1 MDICVFVVIFALEMY
16 ADMEN
21 HRYNIIKI
29 KAKNGTTYVYEDYS
43 YWDKARGYSTH
54 KRRSIGKLGDDGSI
68 IYNKRY
74 RERLASLEAKDSQ
87 PHPDASSSVY
97 EESLEESSVVEAGV
111 GDLSVSHTIRVGQKM
126 ILDKVCSET
135 CVRNS
140 LLDAFSSE
148 ETDGILALAY
158 YTVCRGK
165 AFSRSEDWLEARG
178 YADLGLTSQRI
189 SELLASISD
198 DRQNAFFKSWMK
210 RQDKGD
216 NLLFDITSISTYG
229 KGNPWAE
236 RGYNRDHESLEQV
249 NLGLLT
255 SVASGL
261 PVWFAMTPGSMSDKA
276 VLEYV
281 LKMLSKLG
289 VKRFNF
295 FGDRGFYSE
304 YNLRLITNKGHKF
317 TVPVPSTVK
326 WQKEMIAEHKAS
338 LLSPRNAIELDD
350 GQLIYGKTVFRMTE
364 YGRTWYHIFY
374 DAARKSKVIDDFM
387 RRLRRC
393 KDELVEGRLVER
405 NKTMYETYFRVTET
419 PKRGRV
425 VEYNDKAVNDFIE
438 NDSCHWVL
446 MSTSEK
452 ETRKSLLEYRNRNDV
467 EVNFDDVKNAEDMR
481 RLRNHNER
489 TIKGKMFVVFIAL
502 ILLTKLRMEVR
513 KVEPKDRHY
522 WSERDFLEK
531 VDTYTRIHFEGRYK
545 DVYTIPTAAQR
556 DIFDFF
562 NLEYYYKE
570 KTVNK
575 KGKSK
580 TEDAKEENASRT
592 GLDSSE

>member
-1 MDICVFVVIFALEMY
+1 MVIFAAEMY
-16 ADMEN
+16 ADMDN
-21 HRYNIIKI
+21 HSYNIIKI

-43 YWDKARGYSTH
+43 YWDKERGYSTH
-54 KRRSIGKLGDDGSI
+54 KRRSIGKLLEDGSI
-68 IYNKRY
+68 AYNKRY
-74 RERLASLEAKDSQ
+74 LERGSEPEGELPPPPAPSAMGEITQ
-87 PHPDASSSVY
+87 ETPSSAEPSADTP
-97 EESLEESSVVEAGV
+97 VV
-111 GDLSVSHTIRVGQKM
+111 SYTIRTGQKM

-135 CVRNS
+135 SIRKS
-140 LLDAFSSE
+140 LLDAFSRE
-148 ETDGILALAY
+148 ETDAILALAY

-165 AFSRSEDWLEARG
+165 AFCHCEDWLKARG
-178 YADLGLTSQRI
+178 YADLGLTSQRV
-189 SELLASISD
+189 SELLASITD
-198 DRQNAFFKSWMK
+198 DRQNAFFKSWMA
-210 RQDKGD
+210 RQGKGD
-216 NLLFDITSISTYG
+216 SMLFDITSISTYG

-261 PVWFAMTPGSMSDKA
+261 PMWFAMTPGSMSDKA

-289 VKRFNF
+289 VRKFTF

-304 YNLRLITNKGHKF
+304 YNLRLITKKGHHF
-317 TVPVPSTVK
+317 TIPVPSTVG
-326 WQKEMIAEHKAS
+326 WQKKMIAEHKAS
-338 LLSPRNAIELDD
+338 LLSPRNAIELED
-350 GQLIYGKTVFRMTE
+350 GQLVYGKTVFKMTE
-364 YGRTWYHIFY
+364 YGRTWYHIFF
-374 DAARKSKVIDDFM
+374 DAARKTKVIDDFM

-393 KDELVEGRLVER
+393 KDELVDGRMVER
-405 NKTMYETYFRVTET
+405 NKTMYETYFRVSED

-438 NDSCHWVL
+438 NDSCYWVL
-446 MSTSEK
+446 MSTSQK
-452 ETRKSLLEYRNRNDV
+452 DTRKSLLEYRDRNDV
-467 EVNFDDVKNAEDMR
+467 EVGFDDVKNAEDMR

-531 VDTYTRIHFEGRYK
+531 VDTYTRIHFENKYR
-545 DVYTIPTAAQR
+545 DVYTIPTSAQK

-562 NLEYYYKE
+562 HLEYCY
-570 KTVNK
+570 
-575 KGKSK
+575 KGKKVNAK
-580 TEDAKEENASRT
+580 TECTSKST
-592 GLDSSE
+592 GESDQNTGKSSE

>member
-1 MDICVFVVIFALEMY
+1 MVIFAAEMY
-16 ADMEN
+16 ADMDN
-21 HRYNIIKI
+21 HSYNIIKI

-43 YWDKARGYSTH
+43 YWDKERGYSTH
-54 KRRSIGKLGDDGSI
+54 KRRSIGKLLEDGSI
-68 IYNKRY
+68 AYNKRY
-74 RERLASLEAKDSQ
+74 LGRGAEPEAGPMPPTAPSCERGAPA
-87 PHPDASSSVY
+87 V
-97 EESLEESSVVEAGV
+97 ESSAAESGA
-111 GDLSVSHTIRVGQKM
+111 DTPSVSHTIRMGQKM
-126 ILDKVCSET
+126 VLDKVCSLT
-135 CVRNS
+135 DIRKS
-140 LLDAFSSE
+140 LLDAFSHE
-148 ETDGILALAY
+148 QTDAILALAY

-165 AFSRSEDWLEARG
+165 AFSHSEGWLEARG

-198 DRQNAFFKSWMK
+198 DRQNAFFSSWMS
-210 RQDKGD
+210 RQGKKGD
-216 NLLFDITSISTYG
+216 SLLFDITSISTYG
-229 KGNPWAE
+229 KDNPWAE

-249 NLGLLT
+249 NLGLLS

-289 VKRFNF
+289 VRRFTF
-295 FGDRGFYSE
+295 FGDRGFYSD
-304 YNLRLITNKGHKF
+304 YNLRLISRRGHRF
-317 TVPVPSTVK
+317 TVPVPSTVG

-338 LLSPRNAIELDD
+338 LLSPRNAIELED
-350 GQLIYGKTVFRMTE
+350 GQLIYGKTIFRMTE
-364 YGRTWYHIFY
+364 YGRTWYHVFF
-374 DAARKSKVIDDFM
+374 DAARKTKVIDDFM

-393 KDELVEGRLVER
+393 KDELEDGKTVER
-405 NKTMYETYFRVTET
+405 NKTMYETYFRVTDT

-425 VEYNDKAVNDFIE
+425 VEYNDQAVNGFIE
-438 NDSCHWVL
+438 NDSCYWVL
-446 MSTSEK
+446 MSTSQK
-452 ETRKSLLEYRNRNDV
+452 DMRKALLEYRDRNDV
-467 EVNFDDVKNAEDMR
+467 EVGFDDVKNAEDMR

-531 VDTYTRIHFEGRYK
+531 VDTYTRIHFENKYK

-562 NLEYYYKE
+562 KLEYCYKG
-570 KTVNK
+570 KTVNAK
-575 KGKSK
+575 KESVPQKAGE
-580 TEDAKEENASRT
+580 TGQETAK
-592 GLDSSE
+592 LSE

>member
-1 MDICVFVVIFALEMY
+1 MD
-16 ADMEN
+16 N
-21 HRYNIIKI
+21 HSYNIIKI
-29 KAKNGTTYVYEDYS
+29 KAKNGTTYAYEDYS

-54 KRRSIGKLGDDGSI
+54 KRRSIGKVLEDGSI
-68 IYNKRY
+68 AYNKYYQSRVMDSAV
-74 RERLASLEAKDSQ
+74 ETELPGEA
-87 PHPDASSSVY
+87 
-97 EESLEESSVVEAGV
+97 VVEEQAGDSSTGV
-111 GDLSVSHTIRVGQKM
+111 DGPAVSYTIRVGQKM
-126 ILDKVCSET
+126 VLDKVCEGTS
-135 CVRNS
+135 VRKS
-140 LLDAFSSE
+140 LLDAFSAEDADS
-148 ETDGILALAY
+148 IIALAY

-165 AFSRSEDWLEARG
+165 AFCHSEDWLEARG

-189 SELLASISD
+189 SEFLASISD
-198 DRQNAFFKSWMK
+198 DRQNAFFKSWMA
-210 RQDKGD
+210 RQGKGD
-216 NLLFDITSISTYG
+216 SMLFDITSVSTYG
-229 KGNPWAE
+229 KGNPYAE

-261 PVWFAMTPGSMSDKA
+261 PMWFAMTPGSMSDKA

-289 VKRFNF
+289 AKKFTF

-304 YNLRLITNKGHKF
+304 YNLQLITKKGHRF
-317 TVPVPSTVK
+317 TIPVPSTVG
-326 WQKEMIAEHKAS
+326 WQKKMIAEHKQG
-338 LLSPRNAIELDD
+338 LLSPRNAIELED
-350 GQLIYGKTVFRMTE
+350 GQLVYGKTVFRMTE
-364 YGRTWYHIFY
+364 YGRTWYHIFF

-393 KDELVEGRLVER
+393 KDELVDGRTVEK
-405 NKTMYETYFRVTET
+405 NKTMYETYFHVRET

-425 VEYNDKAVNDFIE
+425 VEYNDQAVNDFIE
-438 NDSCHWVL
+438 NDSCYWVL

-452 ETRKSLLEYRNRNDV
+452 DTRKALLAYRDRNDV

-481 RLRNHNER
+481 RMRNHNEK

-502 ILLTKLRMEVR
+502 ILLTKLRMEVQ
-513 KVEPKDRHY
+513 KVAPKERHY

-531 VDTYTRIHFEGRYK
+531 VDTYTRIHFENRYK

-562 NLEYYYKE
+562 KLEYCYKGQE
-570 KTVNK
+570 VNAK
-575 KGKSK
+575 SAKSADTKSK
-580 TEDAKEENASRT
+580 PEDVQDTPRLPE
-592 GLDSSE
+592 

>member
-1 MDICVFVVIFALEMY
+1 MD
-16 ADMEN
+16 N
-21 HRYNIIKI
+21 HSYNIIKI

-43 YWDKARGYSTH
+43 YWDKTRGYSTH
-54 KRRSIGKLGDDGSI
+54 KRRSIGKLLEDGSI
-68 IYNKRY
+68 AYNKRY
-74 RERLASLEAKDSQ
+74 LEREAHAGTEFPSPSAAVTSAAEMPQQSLS
-87 PHPDASSSVY
+87 PDVPA
-97 EESLEESSVVEAGV
+97 A
-111 GDLSVSHTIRVGQKM
+111 DAPKVSHTIRTGQKM
-126 ILDKVCSET
+126 ILDKVCSMT
-135 CVRNS
+135 DIRKS
-140 LLDAFSSE
+140 LLDAFSRE
-148 ETDGILALAY
+148 ETDAILALAY

-165 AFSRSEDWLEARG
+165 AFSHSEDWLDARG

-189 SELLASISD
+189 SELLALISD
-198 DRQNAFFKSWMK
+198 DRQNAFFKSWMS
-210 RQDKGD
+210 RQEKGESM
-216 NLLFDITSISTYG
+216 LFDITSISTYG

-289 VKRFNF
+289 VRKFTF
-295 FGDRGFYSE
+295 FGDRGFFSD
-304 YNLRLITNKGHKF
+304 YNLRLITKKGHRF
-317 TVPVPSTVK
+317 TVPVPSTVG
-326 WQKEMIAEHKAS
+326 WQKTMIAEHKAS
-338 LLSPRNAIELDD
+338 LLSPRNAIELED
-350 GQLIYGKTVFRMTE
+350 GQLVYGKTIFKVTE
-364 YGRTWYHIFY
+364 YGRTWYHVFY
-374 DAARKSKVIDDFM
+374 DAARKTKAIDEFM

-393 KDELVEGRLVER
+393 KDELEDDRRVER
-405 NKTMYETYFRVTET
+405 NKAMYDRYFHVTET
-419 PKRGRV
+419 PKKGRV
-425 VEYNDKAVNDFIE
+425 VEYNDQAVNDFIE
-438 NDSCHWVL
+438 NDSCYWVL
-446 MSTSEK
+446 MSTSQK
-452 ETRKSLLEYRNRNDV
+452 DMRKALHEYRDRNDV
-467 EVNFDDVKNAEDMR
+467 EVCFDDVKNAEDMR

-531 VDTYTRIHFEGRYK
+531 VDTYTRIHFENKYK

-562 NLEYYYKE
+562 QLEYHY
-570 KTVNK
+570 
-575 KGKSK
+575 KGKNVNAK
-580 TEDAKEENASRT
+580 TGSAARNVGVSDQDTPKP
-592 GLDSSE
+592 SE

>member
-1 MDICVFVVIFALEMY
+1 MY
-16 ADMEN
+16 ADMDN
-21 HRYNIIKI
+21 HSYNIIKI

-43 YWDKARGYSTH
+43 YWDKERGYSTH
-54 KRRSIGKLGDDGSI
+54 KRRSIGKLLEDGSI
-68 IYNKRY
+68 AYNKRY
-74 RERLASLEAKDSQ
+74 LGRGAEPEAGPMPPTAPSCERGAPA
-87 PHPDASSSVY
+87 V
-97 EESLEESSVVEAGV
+97 ESSAAESGA
-111 GDLSVSHTIRVGQKM
+111 DTPSVSHTIRMGQKM
-126 ILDKVCSET
+126 VLDKVCSLT
-135 CVRNS
+135 DIRKS
-140 LLDAFSSE
+140 LLDAFSHE
-148 ETDGILALAY
+148 QTDAILALAY

-165 AFSRSEDWLEARG
+165 AFSHSEGWLEARG

-198 DRQNAFFKSWMK
+198 DRQNAFFSSWMS
-210 RQDKGD
+210 RQGKKGD
-216 NLLFDITSISTYG
+216 SLLFDITSISTYG
-229 KGNPWAE
+229 KDNPWAE

-249 NLGLLT
+249 NLGLLS

-289 VKRFNF
+289 VRRFTF
-295 FGDRGFYSE
+295 FGDRGFYSD
-304 YNLRLITNKGHKF
+304 YNLRLISRRGHRF
-317 TVPVPSTVK
+317 TVPVPSTVG

-338 LLSPRNAIELDD
+338 LLSPRNAIELED
-350 GQLIYGKTVFRMTE
+350 GQLIYGKTIFRMTE
-364 YGRTWYHIFY
+364 YGRTWYHVFF
-374 DAARKSKVIDDFM
+374 DAARKTKVIDDFM

-393 KDELVEGRLVER
+393 KDELEDGKTVER
-405 NKTMYETYFRVTET
+405 NKTMYETYFRVTDT

-425 VEYNDKAVNDFIE
+425 VEYNDQAVNGFIE
-438 NDSCHWVL
+438 NDSCYWVL
-446 MSTSEK
+446 MSTSQK
-452 ETRKSLLEYRNRNDV
+452 DMRKALLEYRDRNDV
-467 EVNFDDVKNAEDMR
+467 EVGFDDVKNAEDMR

-531 VDTYTRIHFEGRYK
+531 VDTYTRIHFENKYK

-562 NLEYYYKE
+562 KLEYCYKG
-570 KTVNK
+570 KTVNAK
-575 KGKSK
+575 KESVPQKAGE
-580 TEDAKEENASRT
+580 TGQETAK
-592 GLDSSE
+592 LSE

>member
-1 MDICVFVVIFALEMY
+1 MVIFAAEMY
-16 ADMEN
+16 ADMDN
-21 HRYNIIKI
+21 HSYNIIKI

-43 YWDKARGYSTH
+43 YWDKERGYSTH
-54 KRRSIGKLGDDGSI
+54 KRRSIGKLLEDGSI
-68 IYNKRY
+68 AYNKRY
-74 RERLASLEAKDSQ
+74 LGRGAEPEAGPMPPTAPSCERGAPA
-87 PHPDASSSVY
+87 V
-97 EESLEESSVVEAGV
+97 ESSAAESGA
-111 GDLSVSHTIRVGQKM
+111 DTPSVSHTIRMGQKM
-126 ILDKVCSET
+126 VLDKVCSLT
-135 CVRNS
+135 DIRKS
-140 LLDAFSSE
+140 LLDAFSHE
-148 ETDGILALAY
+148 QTDAILALAY

-165 AFSRSEDWLEARG
+165 AFSHSEGWLEARG

-198 DRQNAFFKSWMK
+198 DRQNAFFSSWMS
-210 RQDKGD
+210 RQGKKGD
-216 NLLFDITSISTYG
+216 SLLFDITSISTYG
-229 KGNPWAE
+229 KDNPWAE

-249 NLGLLT
+249 NLGLLS

-289 VKRFNF
+289 VRRFTF
-295 FGDRGFYSE
+295 FGDRGFYSD
-304 YNLRLITNKGHKF
+304 YNLRLISRRGHRF
-317 TVPVPSTVK
+317 TVPVPSTVG

-338 LLSPRNAIELDD
+338 LLSPRNAIELED
-350 GQLIYGKTVFRMTE
+350 GQLIYGKTIFRMTE
-364 YGRTWYHIFY
+364 YGRTWYHVFF
-374 DAARKSKVIDDFM
+374 DAARKTKVIDDFM

-393 KDELVEGRLVER
+393 KDELEDGKTVER
-405 NKTMYETYFRVTET
+405 NKTMYETYFRVTDT

-425 VEYNDKAVNDFIE
+425 VEYNDQAVNGFIE
-438 NDSCHWVL
+438 NDSCYWVL
-446 MSTSEK
+446 MSTSQK
-452 ETRKSLLEYRNRNDV
+452 DMRKALLEYRDRNDV
-467 EVNFDDVKNAEDMR
+467 EVGFDDVKNAEDMR

-531 VDTYTRIHFEGRYK
+531 VDTYTRIHFENKYK

-562 NLEYYYKE
+562 KLEYCYKG
-570 KTVNK
+570 KTVNAK
-575 KGKSK
+575 KESVPQKAGE
-580 TEDAKEENASRT
+580 TGQETAKPS
-592 GLDSSE
+592 D